1 MSNALLIASI
11 YAPDLSLCA
20 KLLRAAEPELVRV
33 TFTPSGRL
41 GTVELDDGTSFDIEV
56 DGDMS
61 GKGARFVTFCAP
73 DDDKQNWV
81 REHCGELLDAW
92 DAHCAREAWL

>member
-1 MSNALLIASI
+1 MPANALLVAVAYSADLRVAS
-11 YAPDLSLCA
+11 S
-20 KLLRAAEPELVRV
+20 LLREEAPELVRV

-41 GTVELDDGTSFDIEV
+41 GTVELDDGSSFDIEV
-56 DGDMS
+56 DADLS

-92 DAHCAREAWL
+92 DARPRGEG